1 MVGISS
7 LKIKALLIELSD
19 ILLQSCKMESCASCA
34 VYKDTFELKNRYMG
48 TETIYA
54 IVSSIITILVFYVVR
69 YGVFRSTVKSYR
81 LLESVVQRSDV
92 VAYIADESGV
102 IIYANDKACH
112 KLGYSHFELL
122 KMHVKD
128 IDMSLSTDIITRMR
142 DKVMSKGCAF
152 IETSHRRK
160 NGDIYSV
167 EMTVTPLESDGIKYN
182 MFIARDISQA
192 KQAQVELRV
201 SNERLRRL
209 ALLRDIEEEE
219 KRKELANNVHE
230 GIGQYLMALRMNLSL
245 LSNKSTLGV
254 SSCGGSSSCSGYLR
268 NMFDNVEKSV
278 QLVREVTWDLRP
290 SVLDTGIVAALE
302 WLFGRLE
309 SSTNVNCD
317 LHLPESDV
325 VIDERAALAIFR
337 ASEVV
342 VENIESSECKSVS
355 VSLHLRDGN
364 AYLVITL
371 SSEGLNN
378 ESLHKQFM
386 QSLAWLGQ
394 QIDTQGGE
402 VNTFVLQ
409 DRGVIIDLIIP
420 VSH

>member
-1 MVGISS
+1 
-7 LKIKALLIELSD
+7 
-19 ILLQSCKMESCASCA
+19 
-34 VYKDTFELKNRYMG
+34 MG

-54 IVSSIITILVFYVVR
+54 IVSSIITILVLYVVR
-69 YGVFRSTVKSYR
+69 YGVYRSTGKSYR
-81 LLESVVQRSDV
+81 LLECVVQRSDV
-92 VAYIADESGV
+92 VAYITDESGV

-112 KLGYSHFELL
+112 KLGYSQFELL
-122 KMHVKD
+122 KMHVTD
-128 IDMSLSTDIITRMR
+128 VDMSLSIDNITSMR
-142 DKVMSKGCAF
+142 DKVLSKGCSF
-152 IETSHRRK
+152 LETSHRQK
-160 NGDIYSV
+160 NGDMYSV
-167 EMTVTPLESDGIKYN
+167 EITVTPLESDGSKYIL
-182 MFIARDISQA
+182 FVARDISQA
-192 KQAQVELRV
+192 KQAQAELRF
-201 SNERLRRL
+201 SHERFRRL
-209 ALLRDIEEEE
+209 ALLRDMEEEE
-219 KRKELANNVHE
+219 KRKQLANNVHE
-230 GIGQYLMALRMNLSL
+230 GIGQYLMALRMSISM
-245 LSNKSTLGV
+245 LSNKSTLGL
-254 SSCGGSSSCSGYLR
+254 SSCGESLSCSEYLR

-278 QLVREVTWDLRP
+278 QLVREVTWGLRP
-290 SVLDTGIVAALE
+290 SVLDAGIVAALE

-309 SSTNVNCD
+309 SSTSINCD